1 MLLIFSGV
9 FWYSKSREVFRAAK
23 QALKAYFMG
32 TFVSADR
39 TLSSNE
45 RSGLRSSLGGSTI
58 KNCSSGVWPKTI
70 FPQKFDWPNVGQ
82 WSMQRFS
89 EGNRLAGYGILN
101 FSLWYTKLQ
110 LITDQRL
117 PICAQASIL
126 HHGAQHLKSRPRILS
141 PAMVCQVVVITTYH
155 SIHNVRFP
163 RSVAHERSYVQV
175 IFSNLGQ

>member
-1 MLLIFSGV
+1 
-9 FWYSKSREVFRAAK
+9 
-23 QALKAYFMG
+23 MG

-58 KNCSSGVWPKTI
+58 KNCSSGVSPKTI
-70 FPQKFDWPNVGQ
+70 FPQKVDWPNVGQ
-82 WSMQRFS
+82 WSIQRFS

-101 FSLWYTKLQ
+101 FSLWYTKRQ
-110 LITDQRL
+110 LITDQLRRTRL

-163 RSVAHERSYVQV
+163 RRVAHERSYVQV
-175 IFSNLGQ
+175 TFSNLGQ

>member
-1 MLLIFSGV
+1 MFNSLFKVLFIFRSLYLCAFCGRIMLSKKSSHLLFSV
-9 FWYSKSREVFRAAK
+9 
-23 QALKAYFMG
+23 KAYFMG

-58 KNCSSGVWPKTI
+58 KNCSSGVSPKTI

-82 WSMQRFS
+82 WSMQRLS

-101 FSLWYTKLQ
+101 FSLWYTKRQ
-110 LITDQRL
+110 LITDQLRCTRL

-141 PAMVCQVVVITTYH
+141 PRHGMPSRCN
-155 SIHNVRFP
+155 HNLSLVP
-163 RSVAHERSYVQV
+163 QCPISA
-175 IFSNLGQ
+175 